1 MYSKLLTFVS
11 YRDSSLR
18 WCLWMHVV
26 YMFHVHMQIVFLCN
40 LKHPN
45 AGNIYSKI
53 SVNLLNELIISLIIR
68 SGAFYI
74 VYVVE

>member
-1 MYSKLLTFVS
+1 
-11 YRDSSLR
+11 
-18 WCLWMHVV
+18 MHAV
-26 YMFHVHMQIVFLCN
+26 YIHVHMQMVFLCN
-40 LKHPN
+40 LKQPN

-53 SVNLLNELIISLIIR
+53 SVNLLNELIMSVSFR